1 MEVEVE
7 TASTKAVEKVR
18 GGGGREGASHH
29 FHRPAH
35 HFLKQ
40 KFFSHVKSENIKFS

>member
-18 GGGGREGASHH
+18 GREGASPPSAPP
-29 FHRPAH
+29 FPGA
-35 HFLKQ
+35 KI
-40 KFFSHVKSENIKFS
+40 FFPR

>member
-18 GGGGREGASHH
+18 GREGAS
-29 FHRPAH
+29 PPPPH
-35 HFLKQ
+35 HFLEQ